1 MIFKWMNESE
11 INIEGDKIEITAPPR
26 TDFFV
31 EVLMNMKIDIKTV
44 KNIRRRKIKNEC
56 CKKN

>member
-31 EVLMNMKIDIKTV
+31 KIEHKTV
-44 KNIRRRKIKNEC
+44 KNIRRGK
-56 CKKN
+56 